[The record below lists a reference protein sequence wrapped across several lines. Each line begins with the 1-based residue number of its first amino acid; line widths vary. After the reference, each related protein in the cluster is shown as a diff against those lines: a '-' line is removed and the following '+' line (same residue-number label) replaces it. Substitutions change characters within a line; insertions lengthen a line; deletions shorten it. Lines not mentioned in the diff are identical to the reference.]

1 MNLRPGDKA
10 PDLCLPCSSGETINL
25 TDFLGRDLILFSF
38 PAAMSASCTIEVRN
52 FQNELSKLEANGY
65 AVFGIS
71 PDSVE
76 KLQEFCELEGLTFP
90 IFSDPSKE
98 ALTSWDLMV
107 DKVKDGKTVKGVH
120 RAIIII
126 GKDGLIREVIANV
139 DSAEISNL
147 LKSHLNL

>member
-1 MNLRPGDKA
+1 MNLRPGVKS

-25 TDFLGRDLILFSF
+25 THFLGRDVILFSF

-65 AVFGIS
+65 AVLGIS

-90 IFSDPSKE
+90 IFSDP
-98 ALTSWDLMV
+98 
-107 DKVKDGKTVKGVH
+107 
-120 RAIIII
+120 
-126 GKDGLIREVIANV
+126 
-139 DSAEISNL
+139 
-147 LKSHLNL
+147 